1 MRRRDLS
8 LGILAAG
15 ALAGAR
21 RIAAAEQDA
30 ALSRAERDAGVTPVD
45 LSHPPGNVRRY
56 GARGDGVS
64 DDTAAFQA
72 AINTARRANAGTVYA
87 PKGAA
92 ATVCIPPPEVHYLL
106 TKSLDCTFEGR
117 ENQHGISMRCEC
129 APSPDSPAIIARHQG
144 HVFDLT
150 GCDSAVFE
158 NLNIGTDEHI
168 NPQTCFLLAR
178 NRTSG
183 SAGFHRF
190 RNVRVHG
197 KFSVAVLYNYG
208 SESNVYSECIWFNES
223 TAAATKVAVFTS
235 HNVLRLKSEF
245 IAIASGP
252 QSSVDHQIL
261 GGSFCN
267 TSTDAAAD
275 VLYLD
280 AVDSMKIF
288 GPWMA
293 AGLRAPGRA
302 LLYVDSSNG
311 ASSLGEIYGLQGE
324 GGATQQYG
332 FYFADQTP
340 STPSGW
346 TLDGCLVPNSR
357 YALYSAANTTLD
369 NFHISNLRER
379 SAHGLCALGV
389 MQNSTVSSGTLPLL
403 IGTSRRNTLI
413 GDAARWNIV
422 KRDADYWV
430 DAGSA
435 RKTWNPDPRGLK
447 ISGALRIESA
457 SCVFHGPLVTLS
469 AILSASAI
477 QCAAGAVLRG
487 LPAAAVTPSAQV
499 SICDAATGA
508 ALGGGMVTGAT
519 IVLPALPPRSSIV
532 ITASYFVA

>member
-1 MRRRDLS
+1 MRRRDLP
-8 LGILAAG
+8 LGMLAAG
-15 ALAGAR
+15 ALVGAR
-21 RIAAAEQDA
+21 RPAAAEEQA
-30 ALSRAERDAGVTPVD
+30 ALTRAESDAGITAVD
-45 LSHPPGNVRRY
+45 ARYPPGNVRRY

-64 DDTAAFQA
+64 DDTSAFQA
-72 AINTARRANAGTVYA
+72 AINTARRASTGTVYA

-106 TKSLDCTFEGR
+106 TKSLDCTFTGR
-117 ENQHGISMRCEC
+117 ENQHGIKLRCEC

-158 NLNIGTDEHI
+158 DLNIGTDEHL

-178 NRTSG
+178 NRSGG

-208 SESNVYSECIWFNES
+208 SESNIYSECIWFNES
-223 TAAATKVAVFTS
+223 TAAATKVAVFSS
-235 HNVLRLKSEF
+235 HNLLHLKSDF
-245 IAIASGP
+245 TAMASGP

-280 AVDSMKIF
+280 AVDSLKIF

-311 ASSLGEIYGLQGE
+311 ASSLVEVYGLQGE

-332 FYFADQTP
+332 FYFADQAA

-346 TLDGCLVPNSR
+346 TLDGCLVPNAR
-357 YALYSAANTTLD
+357 YALYSGANTTLD

-379 SAHGLCALGV
+379 SAHGLCAMGV
-389 MQNSTVSSGTLPLL
+389 MENSTVSSGTLPLL

-422 KRDADYWV
+422 RRDNDYWI
-430 DAGSA
+430 DSGSA
-435 RKTWNPDPRGLK
+435 RKTWTPDPRGLK
-447 ISGALRIESA
+447 VSGDLRIEGA
-457 SCVFHGPLVTLS
+457 RCVFHGPLVTLS
-469 AILSASAI
+469 ATLKASTI
-477 QCAAGAVLRG
+477 QCAAGAVLKG
-487 LPAAAVTPSAQV
+487 LPAAALIPSAQV
-499 SICDAATGA
+499 SVCDGATGA
-508 ALGGGMVTGAT
+508 ALGGGMVRGST
-519 IVLPALPPRSSIV
+519 IVLPALPPRPSIV
-532 ITASYFVA
+532 VTASYFVA